1 MNNQTS
7 SNSEQNLEIAIIGAG
22 ISGLCMAIN
31 LKKVG
36 ITTFKIFEKSD
47 NVGGTWH
54 DNTYPSC
61 GCDTPSILYSFSF
74 EPKSDWTRNYPKQPE
89 ILEYLEHCSKKYDIT
104 KHITFNTEISSAFF
118 DSEKNIWRIYTA
130 SGEEFSANIL
140 VSGCGQLNKPKIP
153 HLDGI
158 ETFSGTQFHCAR
170 WNHEHDLKDE
180 TVAVIGTGASAIQ
193 FIPIIAQQVKKLIV
207 FQRSAPWIAPKPD
220 FKFTNFIHWLGK
232 SFPFILRLYR
242 WLLYLVLEYFVVYLT
257 IKQNT
262 IAGKLVSA
270 FLNFQRERI
279 IKDETLKS
287 ILKPNYEV
295 GCKRILISNDYY
307 PALQLPNVEVVAQD
321 IKEINQNQIITKEG
335 GEYPVDTLIF
345 ATGFDTTLLS
355 SIKIVGLN
363 NQLLQEK
370 WQDGAE
376 AYKGIMIP
384 GFPNLFMLYGPNTNT
399 GTQSIIFM
407 VECQVNYILSCI
419 KMMQKKSQKYLDVKP
434 DINSEYNEK
443 LQVAAGQT
451 VWNSGCSSWY
461 KTKTGKIVN
470 NWPFSTVRYWL
481 TTFQANPK
489 DFNFS

>member
-1 MNNQTS
+1 M
-7 SNSEQNLEIAIIGAG
+7 
-22 ISGLCMAIN
+22 
-31 LKKVG
+31 
-36 ITTFKIFEKSD
+36 
-47 NVGGTWH
+47 
-54 DNTYPSC
+54 
-61 GCDTPSILYSFSF
+61 
-74 EPKSDWTRNYPKQPE
+74 
-89 ILEYLEHCSKKYDIT
+89 
-104 KHITFNTEISSAFF
+104 
-118 DSEKNIWRIYTA
+118 
-130 SGEEFSANIL
+130 
-140 VSGCGQLNKPKIP
+140 
-153 HLDGI
+153 
-158 ETFSGTQFHCAR
+158 
-170 WNHEHDLKDE
+170 
-180 TVAVIGTGASAIQ
+180 
-193 FIPIIAQQVKKLIV
+193 KKLIV

-232 SFPFILRLYR
+232 SFPFILRFYR

-262 IAGKLVSA
+262 IVGKLVST
-270 FLNFQRERI
+270 FLNFQREKI
-279 IKDETLKS
+279 IKDENLKS

-321 IKEINQNQIITKEG
+321 IKGINQNQIITKEG
-335 GEYPVDTLIF
+335 REYPVDTLIF
-345 ATGFDTTLLS
+345 ATGFDTKLLS

-363 NQLLQEK
+363 NQLLQDK

-384 GFPNLFMLYGPNTNT
+384 EFPNLFMLYGPNTNT

-407 VECQVNYILSCI
+407 VECQVNYIISCI
-419 KMMQKKSQKYLDVKP
+419 KMMQNKSQKYLDVKP
-434 DINSEYNEK
+434 DINSEYNQK
-443 LQVAAGQT
+443 LQVAASQT

-481 TTFQANPK
+481 TTSQADPK